1 MEKEPPE
8 IEEIKEIQEFF
19 ENEPMPAFPFCI
31 LILYTI
37 GIVLGIFFIMIGC
50 IEEATG
56 IDAVRGATFWII
68 GGFLLIPSFFY
79 SFIMVKALKT
89 DQAGEFVR
97 IMKEVP
103 QL

>member
-1 MEKEPPE
+1 MNEGLPDL
-8 IEEIKEIQEFF
+8 EEEVK
-19 ENEPMPAFPFCI
+19 NDPMPAFPFCT

-37 GIVLGIFFIMIGC
+37 GIVLGVFFIMIGC

-68 GGFLLIPSFFY
+68 GGFLLVPSAFY
-79 SFIMVKALKT
+79 SFILIQALKT
-89 DQAGEFVR
+89 DESGEFVR
-97 IMKEVP
+97 IIKEIP